1 MRRLLGLAEVTY
13 GLLINGR
20 VVASIANNDLA
31 TPEQRHELRMMY
43 RTCCHPDCTRP
54 FDKCQIHHIIARS
67 RHGPTDVALMVP
79 LCTEHHDLIHHRGW
93 TLAIDTDR
101 TLTWT
106 APNSTTRVTPFVPLA
121 DLDRLDQPTLFDDT
135 ARPPPA
141 A

>member
-1 MRRLLGLAEVTY
+1 VRRLLCLAEITY

-20 VVASIANNDLA
+20 VINTVVKNDLA
-31 TPEQRHELRMMY
+31 TPEQRHQLRMMY

-54 FDKCQIHHIIARS
+54 FDHCQIHHIIARN
-67 RHGPTDVALMVP
+67 RHGPTDVNLMVP
-79 LCTEHHDLIHHRGW
+79 LCGEHHDLIHHRQW
-93 TLAIDTDR
+93 TLTIDPER

-106 APNSTTRVTPFVPLA
+106 APNGQPRICPFVPLA
-121 DLDRLDQPTLFDDT
+121 DLDQLQLPLPLDT